1 MVIDGKQL
9 FKEYLEK
16 LKGEIKPNTLKVAL
30 LYFEKLD
37 VTDVYIRSI
46 RRVAE
51 ELGVEVYEHCFKNTD
66 TKTIVINKIQEL
78 NVDNDINGIFLS
90 NDVPKHISYSEVV
103 NYLSYKK
110 DIDCV
115 TPHNIGLHFQGN
127 NLVVPSTASSVINI
141 IKMQFGDNYISGKNC
156 VVLGRNVVVGKPIAM
171 ELLNNDGTVTICH
184 SKTKNLEDYT
194 KKADILVVS
203 IGIPKFIKE
212 SMVNKNA
219 VVIDVGINYDENN
232 KLCGD
237 VDFEGVY
244 HKVSAITP
252 VPGGVG
258 QMTVAMF
265 FQNLVNLSKI

>member
-9 FKEYLEK
+9 FNEYIEK
-16 LKGEIKPNTLKVAL
+16 LKKEIKPNTLKVAL

-46 RRVAE
+46 KRVAE
-51 ELGVEVYEHCFKNTD
+51 ELGVLVYEYAFKSTD
-66 TKTIVINKIQEL
+66 SKTTVINKLEEL
-78 NVDNDINGIFLS
+78 NVDNSINGIFLS
-90 NDVPKHISYSEVV
+90 NDVPEHISYTEVV
-103 NYLSYKK
+103 NDLSYKK
-110 DIDCV
+110 DIDCA

-141 IKMQFGDNYISGKNC
+141 IKMKFGDNYISGKNC

-184 SKTKNLEDYT
+184 SKTENLAEYT
-194 KKADILVVS
+194 KNADILVVS

-212 SMVNKNA
+212 NMVNENA

-237 VDFEGVY
+237 VDFDSVNS
-244 HKVSAITP
+244 KVKAITP

-265 FQNLVNLSKI
+265 FQNLINLAK